1 MSILKEGKN
10 CWRKTSADRVGYLID
25 GADYFEAFAEA
36 ARHARHRIFIA
47 AWDID
52 SRVQLERRNSEN
64 RPPASLEKFLNAL
77 ADRTPDL
84 NIYILAWDFP
94 MMYLREREWL
104 PVINLG
110 WKTHR
115 RVSFHLDDQHPIGAS
130 QHQKFVVIDDRVAF
144 CGGIDLTKN
153 RWDTPE
159 HLPGDSRRCDKGAE
173 NYAPF
178 HDLQMIVDGQAAKA
192 LGKQFRER
200 WQWATGKSLPANE
213 AGEDDCWPSN
223 AAVEIKNAAVG
234 IARTL
239 PAFKTRPEVREV
251 ETLFL
256 DSIQAAEK
264 YIYIESQYL
273 TSDRIGRALA
283 DRLGEK
289 DGPEVVLVMPR
300 RASGWLE
307 QVSMDAIRCRIV
319 SRLEDAD
326 RNGRFQ
332 IYHPVSGSEG
342 VYVHA
347 KVLVA
352 DDRLAVV
359 GSANLSNRSMGLDS
373 ECNLAVESEGRPDVE
388 SAVASLRDRL
398 LAEHL
403 DAKIDAVRQAISE
416 TGSLIKTIASLN
428 SKERT
433 LKQLDC
439 CQELTVDG
447 ASIVPDSQ
455 LLDPEK
461 PLKLDYMM
469 DYFARDPEE
478 AEAGKVPFAKMAIL
492 LVVLLGMAAAWRW
505 TPLAQW
511 ISLQRLASWADLLE
525 DSHLLS
531 LGVIAAYA
539 VGGLIMVP
547 VTVLV
552 GATAIVLAPVQAAIL
567 ALLGCVFSAWT
578 SYLLGSHLGKNTI
591 RKLAGRRLKRL
602 NKYLASQGLL
612 TVILIRNLPVAPYTI
627 VNIVAGASH
636 IRLRDFLIGTAIGM
650 LPGILA
656 ITVFTDQLVGVFNDP
671 SWANVLMAVGMLVVF
686 GTTLWWIQRR
696 IKSGAEKI

>member
-1 MSILKEGKN
+1 MSILKEGEN
-10 CWRKTSADRVGYLID
+10 CWRKTRAGRVGYLID
-25 GADYFEAFAEA
+25 AADYFEAFARA

-52 SRVQLERRNSEN
+52 SRVQLERRNSEH
-64 RPPASLEKFLNAL
+64 RQPASLGDFLNAL
-77 ADRTPDL
+77 ADRRPDL

-130 QHQKFVVIDDRVAF
+130 QHQKFVIIDDRVAF

-159 HLPGDSRRCDKGAE
+159 HLPGDSRRCDKGAK

-178 HDLQMIVDGQAAKA
+178 HDIQMIVDGQAAKA
-192 LGKQFRER
+192 LGDQFRER
-200 WQWATGKSLPANE
+200 WQWATGKSLSENE

-223 AAVEIKNAAVG
+223 AAVEIEDASVG

-239 PAFKTRPEVREV
+239 PVFKTRPEVREV
-251 ETLFL
+251 ETLHL

-273 TSDRIGRALA
+273 TSDKIGRALA
-283 DRLGEK
+283 DRLSDK
-289 DGPEVVLVMPR
+289 DGPEVVLVMPL

-307 QVSMDAIRCRIV
+307 QMSMDAIRCRIV
-319 SRLEDAD
+319 SRMQDAD
-326 RNGRFQ
+326 RYGRFQ
-332 IYHPVSGSEG
+332 IYHPVSGTES

-347 KVLVA
+347 KVLVV

-403 DAKIDAVRQAISE
+403 GAKIDGVRQAISE
-416 TGSLIKTIASLN
+416 TGSLIETIASLG

-439 CQELTVDG
+439 CRELTFDG
-447 ASIVPDSQ
+447 MSIVRDRE
-455 LLDPEK
+455 LLDPEE
-461 PLKLDYMM
+461 PMKLDHMM
-469 DYFARDPEE
+469 DYFARDTEK
-478 AEAGKVPFAKMAIL
+478 AEAGTVPFGKMAIL
-492 LVVLLGMAAAWRW
+492 LVLLLGMAAAWRW

-511 ISLQRLASWADLLE
+511 ISLQRLATWADLLK
-525 DSHLLS
+525 DSYLLP

-552 GATAIVLAPVQAAIL
+552 GATAIVLAPVQATVL

-578 SYLLGSHLGKNTI
+578 SYLVGSHLGKNTI
-591 RKLAGRRLKRL
+591 RKLAGQRLKRL

-612 TVILIRNLPVAPYTI
+612 TVIMIRNLPVAPYTI
-627 VNIVAGASH
+627 VNIVAGASR
-636 IRLRDFLIGTAIGM
+636 IRLRDFLTGTAIGM

-671 SWANVLMAVGMLVVF
+671 SWAKALGVAGILVIF
-686 GTTLWWIQRR
+686 GIVLWWIQKR
-696 IKSGAEKI
+696 IKSQADKL